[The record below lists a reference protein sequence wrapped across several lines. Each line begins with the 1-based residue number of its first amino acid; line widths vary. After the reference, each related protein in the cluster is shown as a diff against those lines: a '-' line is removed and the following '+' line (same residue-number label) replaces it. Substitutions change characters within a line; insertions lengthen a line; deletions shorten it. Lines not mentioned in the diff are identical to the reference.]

1 MLFAVLWCMYICA
14 LVIGT
19 EVFAYIWHKYGAHD
33 DYIPGI
39 HDTHR
44 IHHMLGDTHEA
55 DEDFVWI
62 LLLMCMF
69 ELTLGVGVMLR
80 IIPGILALVTII
92 TSLCVFW
99 WNWWMHRA
107 YHQPQHWLN
116 NYEWFQLEKARHFV
130 HHDNPEVNY
139 GIASHFT
146 DRVFGTYNESISE
159 NIIPM

>member
-1 MLFAVLWCMYICA
+1 
-14 LVIGT
+14 
-19 EVFAYIWHKYGAHD
+19 
-33 DYIPGI
+33 
-39 HDTHR
+39 
-44 IHHMLGDTHEA
+44 MLGATHEA

-80 IIPGILALVTII
+80 IIPGMLALVTII

-107 YHQPQHWLN
+107 YHQHQHWLN
-116 NYEWFQLEKARHFV
+116 TYEWFQLEKARHFV
-130 HHDNPEVNY
+130 HHDNPEANY

-146 DRVFGTYNESISE
+146 DSWFGTYTESIPSL
-159 NIIPM
+159 